1 LLNLSNPN
9 ISLRASYGGALEA
22 RETAEAPMMNAL
34 ERTIDVGG
42 SSYRRNKH
50 EYASQNQNSKRNSIM
65 LKPFSK
71 NYLAIALEH
80 NQKVKD
86 RKTAQVATAD
96 VMARVPKTAAGE
108 TSPMKLNA
116 IRT

>member
-1 LLNLSNPN
+1 
-9 ISLRASYGGALEA
+9 
-22 RETAEAPMMNAL
+22 
-34 ERTIDVGG
+34 
-42 SSYRRNKH
+42 
-50 EYASQNQNSKRNSIM
+50 M

-86 RKTAQVATAD
+86 RKHVQAATAD

-108 TSPMKLNA
+108 TSPIKLNA

>member
-1 LLNLSNPN
+1 MNP
-9 ISLRASYGGALEA
+9 
-22 RETAEAPMMNAL
+22 L
-34 ERTIDVGG
+34 ERTIDFGG
-42 SSYRRNKH
+42 SSYRKSRQD
-50 EYASQNQNSKRNSIM
+50 YASQTQTSKRNSIM

-86 RKTAQVATAD
+86 RKTAQAAAAD
-96 VMARVPKTAAGE
+96 VMARVPKTAVGE